1 MTIKDR
7 VQALFEKYSVELEVA
22 EKEDEKTES
31 MATAELDSGQV
42 IQTDAEAFSP
52 GVDVYVVNDEGE
64 KIPLPD
70 GEYTMADGTRF
81 MVTEGK
87 IAQAENEE
95 TPEPVEAEEDDKKEE
110 EEKKEEAEE
119 DEEKKKEEMKAVDP
133 AVVAELIKD
142 VKSLQTQLASFKKER
157 ETLSA
162 AKPLAQQQKK
172 KKTAKIPAD
181 LGSMSVRDRVRTI
194 HNQFNQVDARR

>member
-194 HNQFNQVDARR
+194 HNQFN

>member
-1 MTIKDR
+1 MSIKDR
-7 VQALFEKYSVELEVA
+7 VQQLFEKYSVELEVA
-22 EKEDEKTES
+22 DKEDEKSAS
-31 MATAELDSGQV
+31 MATAELDSGQQ

-81 MVTEGK
+81 MVAEGK

-95 TPEPVEAEEDDKKEE
+95 VVEPVEAEEEKKD
-110 EEKKEEAEE
+110 EEKKEEAE
-119 DEEKKKEEMKAVDP
+119 DEKKEEDKEDLSADFVKRNEIADLLSAVKDLQS
-133 AVVAELIKD
+133 EL
-142 VKSLQTQLASFKKER
+142 KSLKTER
-157 ETLSA
+157 KQLSA
-162 AKPLAQQQKK
+162 AKPLAQQQK

-194 HNQFNQVDARR
+194 HNQFN